1 MCDVDAPDNTLRK
14 VALWLGH
21 SSVQTTE
28 VYLRADPT
36 EKLEAVSA
44 LTPPALRRGRF
55 SAPDQLVAML
65 ATGKTDKDYVK
76 QTTSKPPWIGPR
88 KRLTVHTQELS

>member
-1 MCDVDAPDNTLRK
+1 MLMLKTTHDIRK

-21 SSVQTTE
+21 SSVQTTD
-28 VYLRADPT
+28 VYLRADPS

-55 SAPDQLVAML
+55 SAPDRLIAML
-65 ATGKTDKDYVK
+65 RRSPK
-76 QTTSKPPWIGPR
+76 
-88 KRLTVHTQELS
+88 LTHPYSPKVTQAF